1 MSSQVALAIPPPSP
15 SPIQALY
22 GALAKTRLYNTFL
35 EYARPYIEHVLNK
48 PETAEEEA
56 QKLLNDTK
64 FLYLLNM
71 LSQDAALTIS
81 EDKLRETYEN
91 VKGKFREFG
100 IDIDDPMEIILEH
113 ELWRLRQ
120 IRENF
125 DKFTTMLLNFAAE
138 SPEDAYRYA
147 VIPTALTLL
156 LIASLIAETREKL
169 EPISNEIR
177 KLADELELYTLT
189 FMVALERNE
198 EENRVVATA
207 GSTEELRKALEA
219 A

>member
-1 MSSQVALAIPPPSP
+1 
-15 SPIQALY
+15 
-22 GALAKTRLYNTFL
+22 
-35 EYARPYIEHVLNK
+35 
-48 PETAEEEA
+48 
-56 QKLLNDTK
+56 
-64 FLYLLNM
+64 
-71 LSQDAALTIS
+71 
-81 EDKLRETYEN
+81 
-91 VKGKFREFG
+91 
-100 IDIDDPMEIILEH
+100 MEIILEH

-169 EPISNEIR
+169 ELISNEIR

-189 FMVALERNE
+189 FMVALEENE
-198 EENRVVATA
+198 EENKVVATTR
-207 GSTEELRKALEA
+207 SPEELKKALETV
-219 A
+219 

>member
-15 SPIQALY
+15 SSIQALY

-35 EYARPYIEHVLNK
+35 EYTRPYIEHVLNK

-120 IRENF
+120 IRGNF

-189 FMVALERNE
+189 FMVALEENE
-198 EENRVVATA
+198 EENKVVATA
-207 GSTEELRKALEA
+207 RSTEELKKALETV
-219 A
+219 

>member
-15 SPIQALY
+15 SPTQALY
-22 GALAKTRLYNTFL
+22 GALARTRLYNTFL
-35 EYARPYIEHVLNK
+35 EYTRPYIEHVLNK
-48 PETAEEEA
+48 PEAAEEEA

-91 VKGKFREFG
+91 VEGKFREFG

-113 ELWRLRQ
+113 ELRRLRQ
-120 IRENF
+120 IRGNF

-147 VIPTALTLL
+147 VISTALTLL
-156 LIASLIAETREKL
+156 LITSLIAETREKL

-189 FMVALERNE
+189 FMAALEENE
-198 EENRVVATA
+198 EENKAVTTTR
-207 GSTEELRKALEA
+207 STEELRKALETI
-219 A
+219 

>member
-35 EYARPYIEHVLNK
+35 EYTRPYIEHVLNK
-48 PETAEEEA
+48 PEAAEKEA

-81 EDKLRETYEN
+81 EDKLRETCEHIMD
-91 VKGKFREFG
+91 KFREFG
-100 IDIDDPMEIILEH
+100 IDVEDPMEIMLEH

-120 IRENF
+120 IRGNF
-125 DKFTTMLLNFAAE
+125 DKFTTMLLNFTAE

-189 FMVALERNE
+189 FMVALEESE
-198 EENRVVATA
+198 EENKVVATA
-207 GSTEELRKALEA
+207 RSPEELKKALETV
-219 A
+219 